1 MMAFI
6 LHCDCRKYLLALKQ
20 ILTAFTAIWMN
31 IFFFKYFFYF
41 NFFFKNS
48 APNPNSTSDM
58 VSCEWTRR
66 LSGHFS
72 CTRTACKNLSASVN
86 ELSDEQLSGFSN
98 ISTTLRCASS
108 FNPSSPGW
116 RDYFKMWTL
125 RLRLCHQSAPRSS
138 QVMQYSV
145 HHSLHFSKWVWNCL
159 KKSIFPLHMAA
170 HFNDKCSSTRKLIN

>member
-1 MMAFI
+1 MAFI
-6 LHCDCRKYLLALKQ
+6 LHCDCRTYLLTLKQ
-20 ILTAFTAIWMN
+20 ILTAFTAICIKIMKHWL
-31 IFFFKYFFYF
+31 FFLRTLA
-41 NFFFKNS
+41 
-48 APNPNSTSDM
+48 APTQVRILLKRDSIRRTSHM
-58 VSCEWTRR
+58 VSCAWTRR

-86 ELSDEQLSGFSN
+86 ELSDERLSGFSN

-145 HHSLHFSKWVWNCL
+145 HHSFHFSKRV
-159 KKSIFPLHMAA
+159 
-170 HFNDKCSSTRKLIN
+170 

>member
-1 MMAFI
+1 M
-6 LHCDCRKYLLALKQ
+6 LTVKQ
-20 ILTAFTAIWMN
+20 ILTAFTAIRIN
-31 IFFFKYFFYF
+31 KETSILFFFLFFFK
-41 NFFFKNS
+41 KNPGS
-48 APNPNSTSDM
+48 PTKVGIVLKRDSIRRTSHM
-58 VSCEWTRR
+58 LSCEWPRR

-86 ELSDEQLSGFSN
+86 ELSDERLSGFSN

-138 QVMQYSV
+138 QVTQYSV
-145 HHSLHFSKWVWNCL
+145 HHS
-159 KKSIFPLHMAA
+159 
-170 HFNDKCSSTRKLIN
+170 